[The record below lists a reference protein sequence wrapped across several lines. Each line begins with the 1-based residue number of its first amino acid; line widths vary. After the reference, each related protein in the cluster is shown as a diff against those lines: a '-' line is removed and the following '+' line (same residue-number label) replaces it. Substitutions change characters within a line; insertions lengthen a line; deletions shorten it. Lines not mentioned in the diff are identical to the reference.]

1 MEKLDSVKLYL
12 KEIGDIPL
20 LDEDELRGF
29 MALARTGNVYAK
41 QKLIE
46 SNLKFVVFVAKKY
59 LHSQKALSLLDLIGE
74 GTLGLMRAIEKYNP
88 EYGYRFSTYAYWWI
102 KQSIQKAL
110 MNQLK
115 MIYIPSYTDAHIKKT
130 LKSLRKLKAKLHR
143 PPSAKELAREMNTT
157 AAKVEKILGN
167 LQAWENI
174 ISLDMPI
181 DENEEIFLKDIIVS
195 GEELPE
201 DIASCNE
208 RKVFLVRTLKR
219 LSPRE
224 QNILRCRSGMHGGKP
239 DSLSILAKKYRI
251 TRERVRQIE
260 RRAMEK
266 MKSYL
271 LEEGIEF

>member
-1 MEKLDSVKLYL
+1 MEKIDSVKLYL
-12 KEIGDIPL
+12 SEIGDIPL
-20 LDEDELRGF
+20 LGEEELSGLII
-29 MALARTGNVYAK
+29 LARKKNVYAK

-46 SNLKFVVFVAKKY
+46 SNLRLVVSIAKKY
-59 LHSQKALSLLDLIGE
+59 LRNQKVLSLLDLIGE

-130 LKSLRKLKAKLHR
+130 LKSVRKLKAKLHR
-143 PPSAKELAREMNTT
+143 SPSAKELAREMNTSI
-157 AAKVEKILGN
+157 AKVEKILGN

-195 GEELPE
+195 GEDLPE

-208 RKVFLVRTLKR
+208 RKVFLVKTLKR

-224 QNILRCRSGMHGGKP
+224 QDILRCRSGMHGGKP
-239 DSLSILAKKYRI
+239 SSLSILAKKYRI

>member
-29 MALARTGNVYAK
+29 IALARTGNVYAK

-46 SNLKFVVFVAKKY
+46 SNLKFVVFVAKK
-59 LHSQKALSLLDLIGE
+59 
-74 GTLGLMRAIEKYNP
+74 LGLMRAIEKYNP

-143 PPSAKELAREMNTT
+143 PPSAKELAREMNTSI
-157 AAKVEKILGN
+157 AKVEKILGN

-195 GEELPE
+195 GEDLPE

-208 RKVFLVRTLKR
+208 RKVFLVKTLKR

-224 QNILRCRSGMHGGKP
+224 QDILRCRSGMHGGKP
-239 DSLSILAKKYRI
+239 ASLSILAKKYRI

>member
-1 MEKLDSVKLYL
+1 MDKLDSVKLYL
-12 KEIGDIPL
+12 REIGDIPL
-20 LDEDELRGF
+20 LGEEELSGLII
-29 MALARTGNVYAK
+29 LARTGNVYAK

-46 SNLKFVVFVAKKY
+46 SNLRLVVSIAKKY
-59 LHSQKALSLLDLIGE
+59 LHSQKVLSLLDLIGE
-74 GTLGLMRAIEKYNP
+74 GTLGLMKAIEKYKP

-110 MNQLK
+110 MNQMK
-115 MIYIPSYTDAHIKKT
+115 MIHIPSYTDAHIKKA
-130 LKSLRKLKAKLHR
+130 LKSARELKAKFHR
-143 PPSAKELAREMNTT
+143 PPSAKEVARKMNTS
-157 AAKVEKILGN
+157 AAKVEKILRN

-201 DIASCNE
+201 DIAACND
-208 RKVFLVRTLKR
+208 RKKFLIKILKR

-224 QNILRCRSGMHGGKP
+224 QDILRCRSGMHGGKP
-239 DSLSILAKKYRI
+239 ASLSILAKKYRI

-260 RRAMEK
+260 RRALEK

-271 LEEGIEF
+271 LEGGGDF

>member
-1 MEKLDSVKLYL
+1 MDKLDSVKLYL

-20 LDEDELRGF
+20 LGDEEL
-29 MALARTGNVYAK
+29 AELIILARTGNVYAK

-46 SNLKFVVFVAKKY
+46 SNLRLVVSIAKKY
-59 LHSQKALSLLDLIGE
+59 LYSQKVLSLLDLIGE
-74 GTLGLMRAIEKYNP
+74 GTLGLMRAIEKYKP

-110 MNQLK
+110 MTQMK
-115 MIYIPSYTDAHIKKT
+115 MIYIPSYTDAHIKKA
-130 LKSLRKLKAKLHR
+130 LRSIKKLKAKFNR
-143 PPSAKELAREMNTT
+143 PPSPQELARDMKTS
-157 AAKVEKILGN
+157 AGKVEKILGN

-195 GEELPE
+195 EEELPE

-208 RKVFLVRTLKR
+208 RKVFLVKTLKR
-219 LSPRE
+219 LLPRE
-224 QNILRCRSGMHGGKP
+224 QDILRRRSGMHGGKP
-239 DSLSILAKKYRI
+239 VSLSILAKKYRI

-260 RRAMEK
+260 RRALEK

-271 LEEGIEF
+271 LEDGVDL